1 MYQKCREYQKSQML
15 EGVFFMGTKVTAMPG
30 ESVDSLIRK
39 FNKKVQSEG
48 ILTEIKKREH
58 YLKPSLRKQQ
68 KIQMA
73 RKKYIKSKF

>member
-1 MYQKCREYQKSQML
+1 MS
-15 EGVFFMGTKVTAMPG
+15 TKVYAQPG

-48 ILTEIKKREH
+48 ILQEIKKHEH
-58 YLKPSLRKQQ
+58 YLKPSLKKQQ

-73 RKKYIKSKF
+73 RKKYIRSKF

>member
-1 MYQKCREYQKSQML
+1 MS
-15 EGVFFMGTKVTAMPG
+15 TKVVAQPG

-48 ILTEIKKREH
+48 IIAEIKKREH

-68 KIQMA
+68 KIQIA
-73 RKKYIKSKF
+73 RKKSIRRKSS

>member
-1 MYQKCREYQKSQML
+1 MS
-15 EGVFFMGTKVTAMPG
+15 TKVIAQAG

-39 FNKKVQSEG
+39 FNRKVQNEG
-48 ILTEIKKREH
+48 IILEIKKREH

-73 RKKYIKSKF
+73 RKKFIKRK

>member
-1 MYQKCREYQKSQML
+1 MVIIGNSM
-15 EGVFFMGTKVTAMPG
+15 EGWCFLMSTKVIAQPG
-30 ESVDSLIRK
+30 ESADALIRK

-48 ILTEIKKREH
+48 ILAEIKKREH

-73 RKKYIKSKF
+73 RKKYIRSKF